1 MDNYASLDKRY
12 STTKRLIRHSGEK
25 PVSKK
30 DEGGLRYQGY
40 VKRST
45 QEFPLLSVIILGN
58 GDGIEMEKTILSVLD
73 QTYDNI
79 ELIIIGETHENG
91 IDLAANFD
99 DKVDYWI
106 KCSGGQS
113 LSIPEKMNLG
123 LEAASGLWLNFL
135 NAGDYIFENE
145 TVQNVLSTFYGNSQF
160 IYGNTYYSGFE
171 QVGLVNAM
179 GFNLLW
185 KTMIFS
191 RQSLYIRSSVMKN
204 RKFNPRYKLCADYE
218 LIVDTYMNG
227 SDFFNSGILMTSVV
241 RKSSEVNCIRLIFE
255 KWKII
260 KKYRNDF
267 EFHQYYLLIFIRYF
281 FQCIQKRLPF
291 GKKNVNH

>member
-1 MDNYASLDKRY
+1 MDNYVCLDKRY
-12 STTKRLIRHSGEK
+12 STTRLLFRQPGEK

-30 DEGGLRYQGY
+30 NEGGLRYQGY
-40 VKRST
+40 VKHST
-45 QEFPLLSVIILGN
+45 LESPLLSIIILGT
-58 GDGIEMEKTILSVLD
+58 GDGIEMEKTILSVLE

-79 ELIIIGETHENG
+79 ELIIIGEAYENG

-99 DKVDYWI
+99 DKIDYWS
-106 KCSGGQS
+106 KNSGGQS

-123 LEAASGLWLNFL
+123 VEAASGMWLNFL
-135 NAGDYIFENE
+135 NAGDTLFEKE
-145 TVQNVLSTFYGNSQF
+145 TVQSVLSTFYGNSQF

-179 GFNLLW
+179 GFNQLW

-191 RQSLYIRSSVMKN
+191 RQSLYIKSSVMKN
-204 RKFNPRYKLCADYE
+204 RRFNPKYKLCADYE

-227 SDFFNSGILMTSVV
+227 ADFFNSSVLIASV
-241 RKSSEVNCIRLIFE
+241 NRKGSDVNCIRLIFE

-260 KKYRNDF
+260 KRYRNDF

-291 GKKNVNH
+291 GKKNMSH